1 MRIFVDN
8 CISHVVASTL
18 NGYVAHLGHD
28 AVHIRDLP
36 CGPHAAD
43 IVWMA
48 ALRATGDDWLV
59 LTGDVRIS
67 KNRPERFAFT
77 RANLKGVAL
86 APGYQ
91 KMPMHQRA
99 ATILW
104 RWPDIENAVARFQP
118 PFLFE
123 LPTKK
128 GTGFR
133 MLRL

>member
-28 AVHIRDLP
+28 AVHVRDLP
-36 CGPHAAD
+36 CGPHATD
-43 IVWMA
+43 VVWMA
-48 ALRATGDDWLV
+48 TLRATGDDWLV

-67 KNRPERFAFT
+67 RNRPERLAFT
-77 RANLKGVAL
+77 QCNLKGIAL
-86 APGYQ
+86 APSFQ
-91 KMPMHQRA
+91 TMPMHQRA
-99 ATILW
+99 STILW
-104 RWPDIENAVARFQP
+104 RWPDIENAAARFQP

-123 LPTKK
+123 LPVGR
-128 GTGFR
+128 GTGLR

>member
-28 AVHIRDLP
+28 TVHVRDLA

-43 IVWMA
+43 VVWMA

-59 LTGDVRIS
+59 LTGDMRIS
-67 KNRPERFAFT
+67 KNRPERFAFA
-77 RANLKGVAL
+77 RSNLKGIAL
-86 APGYQ
+86 APAYQ
-91 KMPMHQRA
+91 NLPMHQRVS
-99 ATILW
+99 TILW
-104 RWPDIENAVARFQP
+104 RWPDIENAVVRFQP

-123 LPTKK
+123 LPV
-128 GTGFR
+128 GRNTGLR
-133 MLRL
+133 TLRL